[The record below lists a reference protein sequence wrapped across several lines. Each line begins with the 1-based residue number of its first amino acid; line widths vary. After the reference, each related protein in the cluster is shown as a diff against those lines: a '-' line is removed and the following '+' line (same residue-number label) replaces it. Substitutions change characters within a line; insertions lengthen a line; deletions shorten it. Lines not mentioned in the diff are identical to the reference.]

1 MGLHWNTIWLL
12 AADGRQCERG
22 GREVASEWEFG
33 KGRVP
38 VWSVQRE
45 HNTWQLTGAQRQG
58 PFS

>member
-1 MGLHWNTIWLL
+1 MWLL

-38 VWSVQRE
+38 VCSVQRE
-45 HNTWQLTGAQRQG
+45 HNTWQLTGTQRQG